1 MKVILKQF
9 SKKQKK
15 RKSVQS
21 NFEIYKRDKNLE
33 KNFRFNIL
41 EVLWKIMYSND
52 ILDMYESNLM
62 RRLGKLFYVRD
73 NETEDIKQHDL
84 CD

>member
-1 MKVILKQF
+1 
-9 SKKQKK
+9 
-15 RKSVQS
+15 
-21 NFEIYKRDKNLE
+21 
-33 KNFRFNIL
+33 
-41 EVLWKIMYSND
+41 MYSND
-52 ILDMYESNLM
+52 IFDMYESNLM